1 MSIADG
7 QVVLQRD
14 IDGAVSMDFANSIS
28 RMGARA
34 HPPAM
39 QALCPPIRLRLAQ
52 VCIECA
58 LLLHMTACVRGARAA
73 DAWPAVEWC
82 TVTRARPVFSTHTL
96 CCGCHLGLHPDSGCL
111 SPVCCRVAMS
121 LNVSAGRR

>member
-34 HPPAM
+34 PPASH
-39 QALCPPIRLRLAQ
+39 AGSVPSHTPAPCSG
-52 VCIECA
+52 
-58 LLLHMTACVRGARAA
+58 VR
-73 DAWPAVEWC
+73 
-82 TVTRARPVFSTHTL
+82 
-96 CCGCHLGLHPDSGCL
+96 
-111 SPVCCRVAMS
+111 
-121 LNVSAGRR
+121 

>member
-7 QVVLQRD
+7 QVVLQRSAN
-14 IDGAVSMDFANSIS
+14 GTVSMDFANSIS

-52 VCIECA
+52 A
-58 LLLHMTACVRGARAA
+58 WLLIPELPRSTVAV
-73 DAWPAVEWC
+73 PAC
-82 TVTRARPVFSTHTL
+82 TVA
-96 CCGCHLGLHPDSGCL
+96 
-111 SPVCCRVAMS
+111 
-121 LNVSAGRR
+121 

>member
-7 QVVLQRD
+7 QVVLQRSPD
-14 IDGAVSMDFANSIS
+14 SGAVTMDFANSIS

-52 VCIECA
+52 AGA
-58 LLLHMTACVRGARAA
+58 LQLSCCGPHCF
-73 DAWPAVEWC
+73 AWLVQYNLP
-82 TVTRARPVFSTHTL
+82 ARPPASPLQQGPSTWYLST
-96 CCGCHLGLHPDSGCL
+96 CVIDSDAPALRGW
-111 SPVCCRVAMS
+111 
-121 LNVSAGRR
+121 